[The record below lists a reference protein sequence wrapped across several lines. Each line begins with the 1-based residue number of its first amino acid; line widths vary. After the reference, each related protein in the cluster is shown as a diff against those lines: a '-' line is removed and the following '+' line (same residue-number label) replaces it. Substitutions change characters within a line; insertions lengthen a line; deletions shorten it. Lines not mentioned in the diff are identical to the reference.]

1 MSLSLGAEFTSE
13 FTFAVLHC
21 SGFDKCV
28 ETQILHYGITALE
41 ILYVLLIHPSFLMSP
56 QQPLICWLI
65 LCLFPECYIIRVL
78 CNLFSL
84 VSPLS
89 NVFKFPLCSSNFEKV
104 LCVPLIPR
112 PGLWPAYGLLAFVFS
127 PTHVTVAAPAWLWEL
142 FSLLPC
148 CCAEDLPSSLWGP
161 GTCMCIFSAPPHYV
175 LQTHRGLFID
185 IAVLS

>member
-21 SGFDKCV
+21 SGFDKCI

-56 QQPLICWLI
+56 WQPLISWLV

-89 NVFKFPLCSSNFEKV
+89 NMCLSF
-104 LCVPLIPR
+104 LCVVVILKR
-112 PGLWPAYGLLAFVFS
+112 SFVSLSSPGPDFDQLMDSLP
-127 PTHVTVAAPAWLWEL
+127 L
-142 FSLLPC
+142 FSLP
-148 CCAEDLPSSLWGP
+148 PMSL
-161 GTCMCIFSAPPHYV
+161 
-175 LQTHRGLFID
+175 
-185 IAVLS
+185 